1 MRSWPGSAL
10 RAAEALMAKRRAAQP
25 GAANGASAF
34 HATED
39 AGAPPP
45 VRVPILD
52 VLGTDELRLVAEALL
67 HGRPDPN
74 EDMRALHRL
83 RCCARAFLRVI
94 TNDDVTRHVRKLA
107 LGHPY
112 RAYRTAFGAT
122 PFGTNRAPRPVAQLP
137 RQVFV
142 GRRPRPSGVTCFSR
156 REAPYELEV
165 VAEKGSNVCYI
176 NPIIVLDRSKGRYAE
191 AVLLMDQR
199 GLLSEILCP

>member
-1 MRSWPGSAL
+1 MRGWPGSAL
-10 RAAEALMAKRRAAQP
+10 REAEALMAKRHAGP
-25 GAANGASAF
+25 GAASGASASD
-34 HATED
+34 ATPP
-39 AGAPPP
+39 AAPSPP

-67 HGRPDPN
+67 HGAPDPN

-94 TNDDVTRHVRKLA
+94 TNDDVTRHVRKLT

-112 RAYRTAFGAT
+112 RAYRSGFGSS
-122 PFGTNRAPRPVAQLP
+122 PFNRNRAQRRAAQLP

-142 GRRPRPSGVTCFSR
+142 GRRPRPSGVTRFSR

-165 VAEKGSNVCYI
+165 VAETGSNVCYI
-176 NPIIVLDRSKGRYAE
+176 NPVIVLDRSMGRYAE
-191 AVLLMDQR
+191 AVLLMDER
-199 GLLSEILCP
+199 GLLSEILCW